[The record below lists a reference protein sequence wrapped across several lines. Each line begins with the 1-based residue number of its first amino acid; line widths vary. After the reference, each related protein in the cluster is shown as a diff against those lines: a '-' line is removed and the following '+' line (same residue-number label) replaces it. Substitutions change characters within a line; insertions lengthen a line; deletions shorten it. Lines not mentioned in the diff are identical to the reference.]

1 MQPDLE
7 TFLEPFESAIRD
19 LAGQL
24 VDLALQSV
32 PGAQAHVYP
41 GWKSISIDGGDGRDS
56 AFCGV
61 YPTKTFVS
69 LFFIDGVRLDDPDG
83 LLQGSGKQMRA
94 YKAKPGVKL
103 PVESLERLLQ
113 AAARPGGRTKFGE
126 SEHV

>member
-7 TFLEPFESAIRD
+7 TFLEPFDSAIRD

-41 GWKSISIDGGDGRDS
+41 GWKSISIDDGGGRDS

-61 YPTKTFVS
+61 YPTKTLVS

-94 YKAKPGVKL
+94 YKAKLGVKL
-103 PVESLERLLQ
+103 PVEDLERLLQ
-113 AAARPGGRTKFGE
+113 AAAKPGGRTKFGE